1 MTSPTSP
8 QRVAVVINP
17 SKYGADS
24 ARDTIVVTCRKAGW
38 PDPIFHETTVDDP
51 GTSMAQAA
59 LADGADVV
67 LAAGGD
73 GTVRTVAEVMAHSG
87 TPLGLIPLG
96 TGNLLARNLGAH
108 LGDIHHSVDV
118 ALFGDQRHLDMVSFT
133 TENMRGESFTHAL
146 CVMGGAGFDAEI
158 MSNTRDELKRQIGWM
173 AYTEAGMR
181 RLAVDPV
188 WTRYSIDDGPWQT
201 KRLRSIMAANCGVLT
216 GGLVLVPDAK
226 LNDGLMDVVVIAPR
240 GPLGWVSLTSK
251 IIFKQRHD
259 LPSMEHYACKK
270 LRVEFHKPTES
281 QIDGDGLGRVT
292 FFEAKIM
299 PEALALQVPP
309 SQGDSENDVIR

>member
-1 MTSPTSP
+1 MASQPTP

-17 SKYGADS
+17 SKYDADS
-24 ARDTIVVTCRKAGW
+24 ARDTIVVACRKAGW
-38 PDPIFHETTVDDP
+38 PDPLFHPTTVDDP

-59 LADGADVV
+59 LKNNADVV

-73 GTVRTVAEVMAHSG
+73 GTVRTVAEVLANSRV
-87 TPLGLIPLG
+87 PLGLIPLG

-108 LGDIHHSVDV
+108 LDDVHHSVDI
-118 ALFGDQRHLDMVSFT
+118 ALFGDQRQIDMVSFR
-133 TENMRGESFTHAL
+133 TENMRGEKFSHAS

-216 GGLVLVPDAK
+216 GGLVLVPGAK
-226 LNDGLMDVVVIAPR
+226 LNDGHMDVVVIAPR

-259 LPSMEHYACKK
+259 LPSMDHYLCRK
-270 LRVEFHKPTES
+270 LRAEFHKPTES
-281 QIDGDGLGRVT
+281 QIDGDGLGRIT
-292 FFEAKIM
+292 AFEAEIM
-299 PEALALQVPP
+299 PEALALRVPP
-309 SQGDSENDVIR
+309 SQGDEAHDIIS

>member
-1 MTSPTSP
+1 MAATPSP

-17 SKYGADS
+17 SKYDSDS
-24 ARDTIVVTCRKAGW
+24 ARDTLVVACRKAGW
-38 PDPIFHETTVDDP
+38 PDPIFLPTTVDDP
-51 GTSMAQAA
+51 GTSMAHRA
-59 LADGADVV
+59 LDAEVDVV

-73 GTVRTVAEVMAHSG
+73 GTVRTVAEVLANTG

-108 LGDIHHSVDV
+108 LDDIHHSVDI
-118 ALFGDQRHLDMVSFT
+118 ALFGDQARIDMVSFA
-133 TENMRGESFTHAL
+133 TENMRGEHFRHAS

-201 KRLRSIMAANCGVLT
+201 SRLRSIMAANCGVLT
-216 GGLVLVPDAK
+216 GGLVLVPGAK

-240 GPLGWVSLTSK
+240 GPLGWVTLTSK

-259 LPSMEHYACKK
+259 LPSMEHYTCQK
-270 LRVEFHKPTES
+270 LRAEFHKPTES
-281 QIDGDGLGRVT
+281 QIDGDGLGRIT
-292 FFEAKIM
+292 AFEAEIM
-299 PEALALQVPP
+299 PEALSLRVPP
-309 SQGDSENDVIR
+309 SQGDDAHDLIA

>member
-1 MTSPTSP
+1 MPSPPSP

-17 SKYGADS
+17 SKYDADS
-24 ARDTIVVTCRKAGW
+24 ARDTVVVACRKAGW
-38 PDPIFHETTVDDP
+38 SDPVFYETTVDDP

-59 LADGADVV
+59 LADGVDVV

-73 GTVRTVAEVMAHSG
+73 GTVRSVAEVMAD
-87 TPLGLIPLG
+87 TNVPLAVIPLG

-108 LGDIHHSVDV
+108 LDDIHQSVDI
-118 ALFGDQRHLDMVSFT
+118 ALFGDERHIDMVSFT
-133 TENMRGESFTHAL
+133 TENMRGETFHHAL

-188 WTRYSIDDGPWQT
+188 WTRYSIDDGPWHT

-216 GGLVLVPDAK
+216 GGLVLVPEAK
-226 LNDGLMDVVVIAPR
+226 INDGFMDVVVIAPR
-240 GPLGWVSLTSK
+240 GPLGWVTLTSK
-251 IIFKQRHD
+251 IIFKHRHD
-259 LPSMEHYACKK
+259 LPSMEYYKCKK
-270 LRVEFHKPTES
+270 VRIEFHKPTES

-292 FFEAKIM
+292 SIEAAIM
-299 PEALALQVPP
+299 PEALTLRVPP
-309 SQGDSENDVIR
+309 SQSDDPTDVIG

>member
-1 MTSPTSP
+1 MASTPTP

-17 SKYGADS
+17 SKYDADS
-24 ARDTIVVTCRKAGW
+24 ARDTVVVACRKAGW
-38 PDPIFHETTVDDP
+38 PDPVFLPTTVDDP

-59 LADGADVV
+59 LKSGADVV

-73 GTVRTVAEVMAHSG
+73 GTVRTVAEVLANSG

-108 LGDIHHSVDV
+108 LDDVHHSVDI
-118 ALFGDQRHLDMVSFT
+118 ALFGDQRLIDMVSFS
-133 TENMRGESFTHAL
+133 TENMRGERFEHAL

-181 RLAVDPV
+181 RLTAEPA

-216 GGLVLVPDAK
+216 GGLVLVPGAK
-226 LNDGLMDVVVIAPR
+226 LNDGRMDAVVIAPR

-259 LPSMEHYACKK
+259 LPAMEHHMCKK
-270 LRVEFHKPTES
+270 LRAEFHKPTEA
-281 QIDGDGLGRVT
+281 QIDGDGLGRIT
-292 FFEAKIM
+292 AFEANIM
-299 PEALALQVPP
+299 PEALALRVPP
-309 SQGDSENDVIR
+309 SQGDDAHDILT